1 MKIHS
6 MWDQYPLLQG
16 ELVATNELLKKN
28 ITLKNQ
34 AVREAILARLLSGG
48 KMLRPAYCLLF
59 SYYSPQ
65 RDAERAQAIAAAL
78 ELLHTATLMHDDV
91 IAEAG
96 TRRGQE
102 TMNRA
107 FGNQI
112 AVYSGDYLFT
122 VCFRLLS
129 EYAGDAAVLKI
140 DTNGMES
147 ILIGEL
153 NQMDMRYNPDMR
165 MRDYLRQIQGK
176 TAQLFALSC
185 YAGAYGSD
193 EDEKLARLAYR
204 IGHDIGM
211 AFQVMDDILDYTQ
224 DEETLGK
231 PALSD
236 FRNGIY
242 TAPVLYAMQV
252 DRKAF
257 AGYIA
262 KGADVTAMELAEIHA
277 LVEKYGGNRA
287 AQALAKKYT
296 IKALKLIK
304 KLPNHPAKETLTK
317 LTEQLLYRNM

>member
-6 MWDQYPLLQG
+6 MWGQYPQLQA
-16 ELVATNELLKKN
+16 ELVATNELLEKN
-28 ITLKNQ
+28 ITIKNQ

-59 SYYSPQ
+59 SYFSSQ
-65 RDAERAQAIAAAL
+65 RDAERAQAIAAAV

-91 IAEAG
+91 IDEAG
-96 TRRGQE
+96 TRRGQT

-112 AVYSGDYLFT
+112 AVYAGDYLFT

-129 EYAGDAAVLKI
+129 QYADNAAVLKI

-153 NQMDMRYNPDMR
+153 NQMDMRYNPNMR
-165 MRDYLRQIQGK
+165 MRDYLLQIQGK

-193 EDEKLARLAYR
+193 EDEKLAQLAYR
-204 IGHDIGM
+204 IGHNIGM
-211 AFQVMDDILDYTQ
+211 AFQVMDDVLDYTQ
-224 DEETLGK
+224 DEKTLGK

-242 TAPVLYAMQV
+242 TAPVLYAMQA

-257 AGYIA
+257 AAYVA
-262 KGADVTAMELAEIHA
+262 KGADVTAEELAEIHD
-277 LVEKYGGNRA
+277 LVERYGGNRA

-296 IKALKLIK
+296 TKALKLIK
-304 KLPNHPAKETLTK
+304 KLPDASVKETLTK

>member
-1 MKIHS
+1 
-6 MWDQYPLLQG
+6 
-16 ELVATNELLKKN
+16 
-28 ITLKNQ
+28 
-34 AVREAILARLLSGG
+34 
-48 KMLRPAYCLLF
+48 
-59 SYYSPQ
+59 
-65 RDAERAQAIAAAL
+65 
-78 ELLHTATLMHDDV
+78 
-91 IAEAG
+91 
-96 TRRGQE
+96 
-102 TMNRA
+102 
-107 FGNQI
+107 
-112 AVYSGDYLFT
+112 
-122 VCFRLLS
+122 
-129 EYAGDAAVLKI
+129 
-140 DTNGMES
+140 
-147 ILIGEL
+147 
-153 NQMDMRYNPDMR
+153 
-165 MRDYLRQIQGK
+165 
-176 TAQLFALSC
+176 
-185 YAGAYGSD
+185 
-193 EDEKLARLAYR
+193 
-204 IGHDIGM
+204 M